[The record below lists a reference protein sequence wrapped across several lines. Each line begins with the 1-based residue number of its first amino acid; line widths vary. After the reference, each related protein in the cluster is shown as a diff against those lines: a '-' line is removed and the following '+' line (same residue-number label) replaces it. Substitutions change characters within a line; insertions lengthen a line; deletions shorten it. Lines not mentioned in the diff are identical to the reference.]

1 MKFVQSVKIHLE
13 KQKIFSFLTETQ
25 LKHYKNVP
33 FSYFDLD
40 CDYRKQNY
48 DISIN
53 LLKAPQEDSRVC
65 WVPIGP
71 IQIITR
77 EETSSKWLTDWTRN
91 FHHHEKVSFNNP
103 Y

>member
-1 MKFVQSVKIHLE
+1 MSH
-13 KQKIFSFLTETQ
+13 FLILIWTVTIEN
-25 LKHYKNVP
+25 K
-33 FSYFDLD
+33 
-40 CDYRKQNY
+40 
-48 DISIN
+48 SIN
-53 LLKAPQEDSRVC
+53 LLKAPQEGSRVC